1 MPFDMSAG
9 VTKDTLKEFKLREMN
24 RILDAPV
31 IRPLSPTMNDKFS
44 KATLLPSAEIPSL
57 LDVQSDA
64 IVAYLRNGGLWGYI
78 GVGRG
83 KALISVACACAAYR
97 KGLRKIILMIPPKLT
112 LQTVEKVI
120 PWLRRQ
126 MPVNLPVHVISG
138 KTKANRLK
146 ASKEKSGLFI
156 MAWSQLSIVDTD
168 ELINNIAPQLIIADE
183 AHNLSNKTSSRYK
196 RVNRWMIEHPETE
209 FIALSGTMAKKGI
222 KDYAHL
228 LRWCLKDKAPI
239 PDTDSELVNWQGVID
254 TTFSEYTSSTVL
266 HPMLLWAN
274 RNGNNFE
281 RDIAGYRKAYN
292 YRLGTTSGVVFAVGD
307 GDLGTSITFCNKPVE
322 VPDDYPGMPK
332 LQELISQLHDMD
344 MSPDGDILDFAIH
357 KFRIDFELTCGF
369 YNSLLWPEVEVISK
383 RKKITMDQ
391 AEDLLHRS
399 KEYHRAAQDYHRQ
412 VRLWLRDFACEKLD
426 TPFLLGTSMGTYK
439 RHMEKYRANLLLPV
453 DEREDLE
460 EPMCEVGEELYDSW
474 ITMKSFDFDDRISR
488 DSKAVRVCDY
498 KVKAAVDWV
507 KSLPKKRG
515 GVIIWY
521 KRQEIGKWCYELL
534 KEAGL
539 DAVLC
544 DSGKQGYENMNN
556 SEYHKSK
563 IMVASVD
570 AYNAGINA
578 QPVEHVY
585 FLQFPREA
593 DRAEQC
599 IGRNHRTGSPYDE
612 LTYTTNF
619 SNKWDH
625 TMYSSVLADSLFQH
639 QAGAPHKLIY
649 GNYEEPP
656 QIASSASMKA
666 MGLITKDID
675 QRVINDLKAVFE

>member
-9 VTKDTLKEFKLREMN
+9 LEPDRLKEFQMREMN
-24 RILDAPV
+24 RILDAP
-31 IRPLSPTMNDKFS
+31 INRPLSLHLHDKFS
-44 KATLLPSAEIPSL
+44 KATLLPSAEIKSL
-57 LDVQSDA
+57 LDTQSEA
-64 IVAYLRNGGLWGYI
+64 IVAYLRNGGLFGYI

-83 KALISVACACAAYR
+83 KALISIGCACAAYR
-97 KGLRKIILMIPPKLT
+97 KGLRKIILLIPPKLT
-112 LQTVEKVI
+112 LQTVEKVL

-126 MPVNLPVHVISG
+126 MPVNLPVHVLSG

-146 ASKEKSGLFI
+146 ASQQKSGLFI
-156 MAWSQLSIVDTD
+156 MSWSQLSIVDTD
-168 ELINNIAPQLIIADE
+168 DLINNIAPQLIIADE

-196 RVNRWMIEHPETE
+196 RVNRWMVEHPETE

-239 PDTDSELVNWQGVID
+239 PDTDSELSNWQAVID
-254 TTFSEYTSSTVL
+254 TTFSEFTSSAVL

-274 RNGNNFE
+274 RDGNNFE

-292 YRLGTTSGVVFAVGD
+292 HRLGTTSGVVFAVGD
-307 GDLGTSITFCNKPVE
+307 GDLGTSITFSNQPVE
-322 VPDDYPGMPK
+322 VPDDYPGMPR
-332 LQELISQLHDMD
+332 LQELIKQLHDMD
-344 MSPDGDILDFAIH
+344 TSPDGDIIDFAIH
-357 KFRIDFELTCGF
+357 KFRYDFELTAGF
-369 YNSLLWPEVEVISK
+369 YNSLTWPTVEVIAE
-383 RKKITMDQ
+383 RKKLSIMD
-391 AEDLLHRS
+391 AEDLLERS

-412 VRLWLRDFACEKLD
+412 VRIWLRDFSCEGLD
-426 TPFLLGTSMGTYK
+426 TPLLLGTSMKNHGAE
-439 RHMEKYRANLLLPV
+439 H
-453 DEREDLE
+453 
-460 EPMCEVGEELYDSW
+460 VGSDLYDAW
-474 ITMKSFDFDDRISR
+474 VVMKALDFEGRLVR

-498 KVKAAVDWV
+498 KIQAVLNWV

-521 KRQEIGKWCYELL
+521 KRQEMGKWCHEVLQ
-534 KEAGL
+534 EAGL
-539 DAVLC
+539 DSVLC

-563 IMVASVD
+563 ILVASID

-593 DRAEQC
+593 DRAEQS

-612 LTYTTNF
+612 LTYVTNF
-619 SNKWDH
+619 SNTFDH
-625 TMYSSVLADSLFQH
+625 NMFSAVLADALFQH
-639 QAGAPHKLIY
+639 QAGSPNKLIY
-649 GNYEEPP
+649 GNYEHQPH
-656 QIASSASMKA
+656 IASSAAMKE
-666 MGLITKDID
+666 MGIIARDID
-675 QRVINDLKAVFE
+675 QRVITDLKSRFEQ